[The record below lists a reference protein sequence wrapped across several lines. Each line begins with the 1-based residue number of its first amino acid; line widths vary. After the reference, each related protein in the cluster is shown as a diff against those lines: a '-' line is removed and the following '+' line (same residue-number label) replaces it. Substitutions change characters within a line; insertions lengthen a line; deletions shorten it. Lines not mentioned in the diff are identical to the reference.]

1 MLHIVFGRLPE
12 AVFNTAVY
20 FKNSY
25 EDSWIT
31 DDFAKRA
38 ILDVDK
44 SVVLGNGVI
53 DSPVL
58 GKIAPNSLS
67 GGVKTLILIKNEPE
81 RIFNASTCGDNCAK
95 WLLEIGRLQDITI
108 NLRHIMDFGSA
119 PQDTTLRQTLEKE
132 VELFGPQYLYRKLE
146 EVDPAAAA
154 RIHPNN
160 VKKVI
165 RALEFFRET
174 GKSLAV
180 HNEEQR
186 KKESGPG

>member
-44 SVVLGNGVI
+44 SVGLGNGVI

-58 GKIAPNSLS
+58 
-67 GGVKTLILIKNEPE
+67 
-81 RIFNASTCGDNCAK
+81 
-95 WLLEIGRLQDITI
+95 
-108 NLRHIMDFGSA
+108 
-119 PQDTTLRQTLEKE
+119 
-132 VELFGPQYLYRKLE
+132 
-146 EVDPAAAA
+146 
-154 RIHPNN
+154 
-160 VKKVI
+160 
-165 RALEFFRET
+165 
-174 GKSLAV
+174 
-180 HNEEQR
+180 
-186 KKESGPG
+186 

>member
-12 AVFNTAVY
+12 AVLNTAVY

-58 GKIAPNSLS
+58 
-67 GGVKTLILIKNEPE
+67 
-81 RIFNASTCGDNCAK
+81 
-95 WLLEIGRLQDITI
+95 
-108 NLRHIMDFGSA
+108 
-119 PQDTTLRQTLEKE
+119 
-132 VELFGPQYLYRKLE
+132 
-146 EVDPAAAA
+146 
-154 RIHPNN
+154 
-160 VKKVI
+160 
-165 RALEFFRET
+165 
-174 GKSLAV
+174 
-180 HNEEQR
+180 
-186 KKESGPG
+186 